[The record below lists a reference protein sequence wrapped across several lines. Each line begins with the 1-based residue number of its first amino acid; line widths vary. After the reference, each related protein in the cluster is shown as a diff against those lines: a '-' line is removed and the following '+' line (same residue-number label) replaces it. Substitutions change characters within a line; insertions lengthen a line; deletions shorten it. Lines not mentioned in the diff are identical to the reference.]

1 MLAPSAVRLPAL
13 VFSQGLILLINSLD
27 EIKTCTKLGFKK
39 GFYKNLV
46 LVDSDGNKF
55 RVVDARKLRTLRFR
69 LRFRDFLELL
79 GANPRWE
86 VELTFAPRSAQISLN
101 DIKELVFKSFAKEKD
116 YWTEM
121 SDFEEFRDRISS
133 ASSLAEIFH
142 LFNDF
147 G

>member
-79 GANPRWE
+79 VPILGGKLNLP
-86 VELTFAPRSAQISLN
+86 LHLILPKSLSTTSKN
-101 DIKELVFKSFAKEKD
+101 
-116 YWTEM
+116 
-121 SDFEEFRDRISS
+121 
-133 ASSLAEIFH
+133 
-142 LFNDF
+142 
-147 G
+147 